1 MQKSIIVASRGA
13 MLFLILLSHGAPVR
27 ADGMSD
33 VLAAFQ
39 QYVARSDKFDPSVA
53 DLYADNATITS
64 KRIMPDGTTQT
75 LSLSGS
81 QWKALIEKAMP
92 IAKHRGDRNT
102 FRNVSA
108 TSQSNAVIV
117 TADRYSHL
125 KAYTSPF
132 FQHWTRK
139 RNGAWKISTEITE
152 TRP

>member
-1 MQKSIIVASRGA
+1 MQKSSIVASRGA
-13 MLFLILLSHGAPVR
+13 MLFLILLSHGAPAR
-27 ADGMSD
+27 ADDVSD

-53 DLYADNATITS
+53 DLYADNATIRS
-64 KRIMPDGTTQT
+64 KRIMPDGTTPT
-75 LSLSGS
+75 LSLSGA
-81 QWKALIEKAMP
+81 QWKTLIQQAMP
-92 IAKHRGDRNT
+92 IAKQRGDRNT

-108 TSQSNAVIV
+108 TSQSKAVIV

-132 FQHWTRK
+132 VQHWTRNQ
-139 RNGAWKISTEITE
+139 NGAWKISTEGTE